1 MGIRLD
7 SKTVPVIANAVEQ
20 VLGLGHPL
28 AQDVRDVLRDPSLA
42 GEVWSRIDALP
53 NVHRKAIAGLAAAAI
68 LPNLGHDGE
77 A

>member
-1 MGIRLD
+1 MGIHLD
-7 SKTVPVIANAVEQ
+7 SQTVPAIANAVEQ

-42 GEVWSRIDALP
+42 KEVWARIDSLP
-53 NVHRKAIAGLAAAAI
+53 DVHRKAIAGLAAAAI
-68 LPNLGHDGE
+68 LPGLGHEGE